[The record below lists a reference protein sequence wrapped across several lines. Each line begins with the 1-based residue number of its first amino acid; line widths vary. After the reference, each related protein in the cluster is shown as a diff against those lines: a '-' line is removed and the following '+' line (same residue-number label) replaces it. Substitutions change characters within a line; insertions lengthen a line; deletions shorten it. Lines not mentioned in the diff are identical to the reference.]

1 MCIIKLFQ
9 GEEYYEK
16 HETLLATALIAAC
29 ALSQPVLAQS
39 VEPTALPSATLDATD
54 LSFAFEQT
62 AQPVQMAMLS
72 EQEMKE
78 TEGAVLV
85 GGALLGFG
93 IYGGSTVYRS
103 WDFSSNYGIN
113 RNTLN
118 NLSNNWSTSDAL
130 FATASGAVG
139 GAYGQAL
146 FRGVGYTGFWSQIAA
161 PVTVQVPI
169 RTGSAGLGFS
179 TFGVHGYST
188 TNFNNSNNNFFPRTN
203 FYCGACYRGR

>member
-1 MCIIKLFQ
+1 MSKMKTLCAA
-9 GEEYYEK
+9 
-16 HETLLATALIAAC
+16 TLLAAC

-62 AQPVQMAMLS
+62 GQPVQMAMLS

-78 TEGAVLV
+78 TEGAVIPYLAYYG
-85 GGALLGFG
+85 GGAAIGG
-93 IYGGSTVYRS
+93 GAYVGSTIYRS
-103 WDFSSNYGIN
+103 WDSSSLSNSW
-113 RNTLN
+113 N

-169 RTGSAGLGFS
+169 RTGSAGVGFS
-179 TFGVHGYST
+179 TFGVHGYPT
-188 TNFNNSNNNFFPRTN
+188 TNFNNSNNNFVPRTN